1 MNVIDFDRPAVTKVP
16 VYTSFEVN
24 EFRGSCTA
32 SGPAA
37 EADDMYLL
45 LRTKGIQP
53 SFNVSDIISMPLIHA
68 STTSQSNPNLDC

>member
-1 MNVIDFDRPAVTKVP
+1 MNVIDLGHPVVTKVP
-16 VYTSFEVN
+16 RVAH

-32 SGPAA
+32 PGPVA

-68 STTSQSNPNLDC
+68 STTSQSNPNLDR